1 MTFPRELLTARM
13 RLRQWRDE
21 DVEPLA
27 RLYADPG
34 YLEHMPALD
43 LDATV
48 AQVDWFRRR
57 WDELGFGLWA
67 AEDLSS
73 GAFLG
78 RIGVTRH
85 DDWPLEA
92 GPVEVGWTLA
102 PEARGRGLALEGGRA
117 ALTAAFRHLELDR
130 VLSITTP
137 ANRRSRRVMERL
149 GLSYRGE
156 AHWHGQDVVWYA
168 IDRSLWSA

>member
-57 WDELGFGLWA
+57 WDELGFGL
-67 AEDLSS
+67 
-73 GAFLG
+73 
-78 RIGVTRH
+78 TRH

-102 PEARGRGLALEGGRA
+102 PEARGSGLALEGGRA